1 MTNSLFTV
9 FKFVNLDYS
18 EQIQHA
24 VEIDLFTNSK
34 LVFRLYE
41 IIKQKF
47 EIDSTS
53 ESSAFYF
60 EIRKTEG
67 QIGADDVVCT
77 DKSGIFHRL

>member
-24 VEIDLFTNSK
+24 VEIDLFTDNK
-34 LVFRLYE
+34 LIFRLYE

-60 EIRKTEG
+60 EIRKTAG
-67 QIGADDVVCT
+67 LIGTDDVFCT
-77 DKSGIFHRL
+77 DKSGIFHSL

>member
-9 FKFVNLDYS
+9 FKFVDLDYS

-24 VEIDLFTNSK
+24 VEIDLFTDSK
-34 LVFRLYE
+34 LVFRLCE
-41 IIKQKF
+41 IIKQEFK
-47 EIDSTS
+47 IDSTS

-67 QIGADDVVCT
+67 QISVDDVIDT
-77 DKSGIFHRL
+77 DKCWIFHCL

>member
-24 VEIDLFTNSK
+24 VEIDLFTDSK

-47 EIDSTS
+47 EVDSTS

-60 EIRKTEG
+60 EIRKTKR
-67 QIGADDVVCT
+67 QICVDDVVCT
-77 DKSGIFHRL
+77 DKSGIVHCL

>member
-24 VEIDLFTNSK
+24 VEIDLFTDSK

-60 EIRKTEG
+60 EIRKAEW
-67 QIGADDVVCT
+67 QICVYDVIYT
-77 DKSGIFHRL
+77 YKSGIFHCL

>member
-24 VEIDLFTNSK
+24 VEIDLFTDSK
-34 LVFRLYE
+34 LVLRLYE

-47 EIDSTS
+47 EVDSTS

-60 EIRKTEG
+60 EIRKTKR
-67 QIGADDVVCT
+67 QICVDYIIYT
-77 DKSGIFHRL
+77 DKSWITVS